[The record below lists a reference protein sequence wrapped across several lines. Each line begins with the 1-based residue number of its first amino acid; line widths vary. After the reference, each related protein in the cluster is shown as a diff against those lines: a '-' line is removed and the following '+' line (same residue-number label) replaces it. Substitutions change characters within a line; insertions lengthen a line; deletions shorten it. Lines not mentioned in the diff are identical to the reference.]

1 MAKNVFVTSIKES
14 QLKDGQMLGVW
25 VEGNSILLAKVD
37 GQIFGVSNK
46 CPHMGCQLQGG
57 ILSGFIVMCPCHDW
71 KFDVRNGQYLEIPEV
86 TLTTYRCFVQ
96 NGKIHVEISD
106 NE

>member
-1 MAKNVFVTSIKES
+1 MAKNNFIYSIKES
-14 QLKDGQMLGVW
+14 QLKGGQMLAVS
-25 VEGNSILLAKVD
+25 VKGNSILLAKVE

-57 ILSGFIVMCPCHDW
+57 VLNGFIVMCPCHDW

-86 TLTTYRCFVQ
+86 TLTTYRCSVQ
-96 NGKIHVEISD
+96 NGKIYVEIED
-106 NE
+106 EE